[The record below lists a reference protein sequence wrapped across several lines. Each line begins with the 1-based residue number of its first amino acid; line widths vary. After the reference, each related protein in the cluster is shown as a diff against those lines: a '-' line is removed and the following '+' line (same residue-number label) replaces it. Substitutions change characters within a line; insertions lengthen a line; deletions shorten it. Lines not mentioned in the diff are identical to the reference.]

1 MWRKE
6 SPHWFIIMVQ
16 IKVNVIADLSKVL
29 TVSRFSKNNQP
40 ILLQTAANRYLQFL
54 KKRFIRLSAGG
65 GEWPKLKKVT
75 RDSKR
80 KRGAPNPRAILRE
93 FDELL
98 SALSSKILGKKI
110 FVGYVRNRKH
120 TRAKSVFHLAK
131 VHTKG
136 IPSKS
141 GPVVRKVVGLPDT
154 KTRNQMTIDIRNTYN
169 RLIRSR
175 RR

>member
-65 GEWPKLKKVT
+65 GEWPKLKRITVL
-75 RDSKR
+75 R
-80 KRGAPNPRAILRE
+80 KRRRGVADNPRAILRE
-93 FDELL
+93 YDALL
-98 SALSSKILGKKI
+98 SALQSKILGKKV
-110 FVGYVRNRKH
+110 FVGFTRNRSH
-120 TRAKSVFHLAK
+120 PRGKSVFFLAK
-131 VHTKG
+131 IHTRG
-136 IPSKS
+136 SRTIPS
-141 GPVVRKVVGLPDT
+141 RRVVGLPDT

-169 RLIRSR
+169 RVIRSR